1 MYRYFVGALAL
12 APLSTIALAQDI
24 APPDA
29 ASSDADEQSTIIV
42 TAARTQLPA
51 SALPLTVDIID
62 SEALERQGF
71 QALDEA
77 IVRAL
82 DELKSLRQRA
92 LDAEG
97 GEPSLRN
104 SSRASSPCD
113 SSYGMRNGRNS

>member
-62 SEALERQGF
+62 SE
-71 QALDEA
+71 
-77 IVRAL
+77 II
-82 DELKSLRQRA
+82 
-92 LDAEG
+92 
-97 GEPSLRN
+97 
-104 SSRASSPCD
+104 SSRKA
-113 SSYGMRNGRNS
+113 